1 MNIEIHKKDV
11 AQIANKIKEGGGGVT
26 FPTWKSHSRKSA

>member
-11 AQIANKIKEGGGGVT
+11 AQIANKVKDGGGVT

>member
-11 AQIANKIKEGGGGVT
+11 AQIANKVKEGGVT